1 MGLLDTKIALVTG
14 GADGIGAATAR
25 RLAAEGATVVVTDID
40 GAGAS
45 ALATEIGGLGLQ
57 HDAGSEADWQR
68 VIAEVRER
76 YGRLDVLVNNAG
88 VGGGGAGDI
97 EGQPLADF
105 HKVMRVCVDSTFIGC
120 QLAIALM
127 KQHGGAIINISSVHG
142 IRAAGYETAYST
154 AKGAVRLLTKSV
166 AQHCATAGYRI
177 RVNSVHPGYV
187 LTRQVQKWIDAQP
200 DPRAV
205 MDGLLAH
212 HPIGYLG
219 TPEDIANG
227 ILFLASDQAKFVTGS
242 ELVMDGGY
250 LL

>member
-1 MGLLDTKIALVTG
+1 MGMLDGRIALVTG
-14 GADGIGAATAR
+14 GADGIGAATVR
-25 RLAAEGATVVVTDID
+25 RLAAEGATVVVTDINGE
-40 GAGAS
+40 GAAQ
-45 ALATEIGGLGLQ
+45 LATEVGGIGLH

-68 VIAEVRER
+68 VMEQVRER
-76 YGRLDVLVNNAG
+76 FGRLDVLVNNAG

-120 QLAIALM
+120 KLAIALM
-127 KQHGGAIINISSVHG
+127 KEHGGAIINISSVHG

-166 AQHCATAGYRI
+166 AQHCAGYRI

-187 LTRQVQKWIDAQP
+187 LTHQVQKWIDAQP

-227 ILFLASDQAKFVTGS
+227 IVFLASDQAKFMTGS